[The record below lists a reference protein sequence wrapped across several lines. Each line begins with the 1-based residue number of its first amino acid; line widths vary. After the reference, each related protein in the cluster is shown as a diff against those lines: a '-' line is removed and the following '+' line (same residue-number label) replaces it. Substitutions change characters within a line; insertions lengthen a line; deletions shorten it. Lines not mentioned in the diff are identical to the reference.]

1 MLYIGKE
8 LCILTK
14 MSIFYDFIF
23 MGFDWCV
30 LYVLNYES
38 MFEFLLINIIRQG
51 SSRSMLII
59 QWKEFNFCLDLYCF
73 IPRNT
78 EHMIQTSS
86 DCVTLYRFVLF
97 ANLEK
102 FVSKQVAPSNCKTHI
117 RALLSS
123 YNYKVVANWTLFQ
136 RHRIRNWLAYLTYEN
151 IL

>member
-1 MLYIGKE
+1 
-8 LCILTK
+8 

-23 MGFDWCV
+23 MGFDWCL

-38 MFEFLLINIIRQG
+38 MFEFLLINIIRR
-51 SSRSMLII
+51 SRSMLII
-59 QWKEFNFCLDLYCF
+59 QRKEFKFCLDLYCF

-123 YNYKVVANWTLFQ
+123 YNNNAVSNWTFPMPIQ
-136 RHRIRNWLAYLTYEN
+136 RKFGLRIYIMMSDNLN
-151 IL
+151 SIILKFLWWYF